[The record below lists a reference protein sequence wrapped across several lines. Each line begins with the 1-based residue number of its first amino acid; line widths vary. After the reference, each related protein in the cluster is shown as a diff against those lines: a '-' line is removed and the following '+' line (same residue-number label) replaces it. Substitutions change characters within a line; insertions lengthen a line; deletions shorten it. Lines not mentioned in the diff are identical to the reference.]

1 MTEAEK
7 FVEPIVEAM
16 ELITKTALKSDEAVV
31 DLVKE
36 VIKRMNANEAHTD
49 RTDKLVTELLQAVAI
64 RIRSL
69 EDKVDMLM
77 ELHRLGDNN

>member
-36 VIKRMNANEAHTD
+36 VIKRMNANEVHTD
-49 RTDKLVTELLQAVAI
+49 KTEKLITELLRAVAV

-77 ELHRLGDNN
+77 ELHRLGDDN

>member
-36 VIKRMNANEAHTD
+36 VIKRMNANEVHTD
-49 RTDKLVTELLQAVAI
+49 KTEELLRAVAV

-77 ELHRLGDNN
+77 ELHRLGDDN